1 MQIRLSKI
9 KNYTPGLLVCILAG
23 ILAAHISKITM
34 IPVMLLAII
43 IGLLLHVLNSV
54 SILKDGINWSSRGLL
69 YTGVALM
76 GLRIDLTDLSQVGFM
91 APLFVIL
98 TLITTLLVGY
108 AIARALGQSK
118 DFSIL
123 MSGAVGICG
132 VSAAAA
138 ICSALE
144 ENPLRDAQL
153 AITVAGITVLSTLAM
168 LLYPFISNALN
179 LNILESGIFMGGG
192 IHNVSQAVGAGY
204 AVSNEA
210 GDLAVI
216 FKLIRVSMLLPV
228 IIIISLVWGKG
239 SSTPYP
245 NVRSKL
251 KASTPPFLVVF
262 CLLALLSCLNIVPDL
277 AKNAGNIS
285 AHWALIISLVAIGI
299 KTDTRL
305 VMKVGVMPLTIM
317 TLTTAFMG
325 AMLLI
330 GISLIV

>member
-91 APLFVIL
+91 APLFVII

-144 ENPLRDAQL
+144 DNPLRDAQL
-153 AITVAGITVLSTLAM
+153 AITIAGITVLSTLAM
-168 LLYPFISNALN
+168 LLYPFVSNALN

-251 KASTPPFLVVF
+251 KASTPPFLIVF

-285 AHWALIISLVAIGI
+285 AYWALIVSLVAIGI
-299 KTDTRL
+299 KTDTKL
-305 VMKVGVMPLTIM
+305 VMKVGTKPLTIM

-330 GISLIV
+330 GISIIA

>member
-9 KNYTPGLLVCILAG
+9 KDYSPGLLVCILAG
-23 ILAAHISKITM
+23 ILAAYISKITM
-34 IPVMLLAII
+34 VPVMLLAII
-43 IGLLLHVLNSV
+43 IGLLLHILNSV

-144 ENPLRDAQL
+144 DNPLRDAQL

-305 VMKVGVMPLTIM
+305 VMKVGAMPLTIM

>member
-1 MQIRLSKI
+1 M
-9 KNYTPGLLVCILAG
+9 
-23 ILAAHISKITM
+23 
-34 IPVMLLAII
+34 
-43 IGLLLHVLNSV
+43 
-54 SILKDGINWSSRGLL
+54 
-69 YTGVALM
+69 
-76 GLRIDLTDLSQVGFM
+76 
-91 APLFVIL
+91 
-98 TLITTLLVGY
+98 GY

-144 ENPLRDAQL
+144 DNPLRDAQL

-168 LLYPFISNALN
+168 LLYPFISNALH
-179 LNILESGIFMGGG
+179 LNMLESGIFIGGG

-251 KASTPPFLVVF
+251 KASTPPFLIIF
-262 CLLALLSCLNIVPDL
+262 CLLALLSCLNIIPDL

-305 VMKVGVMPLTIM
+305 VMKVGAKPLTIM
-317 TLTTAFMG
+317 TLTTVFMG

>member
-9 KNYTPGLLVCILAG
+9 KDYSPGLLVCILAG
-23 ILAAHISKITM
+23 ILAAYISKITM
-34 IPVMLLAII
+34 VPVMLLAII

-144 ENPLRDAQL
+144 DNPLRDAQL

-251 KASTPPFLVVF
+251 KASTPPFLIVF

-285 AHWALIISLVAIGI
+285 AYWALIVSLVAIGI
-299 KTDTRL
+299 KTDTKL
-305 VMKVGVMPLTIM
+305 VMKVGTKPLTIM

-330 GISLIV
+330 GISIIA

>member
-144 ENPLRDAQL
+144 DNPLRDAQL
-153 AITVAGITVLSTLAM
+153 AITIAGITVLSTLAM

-228 IIIISLVWGKG
+228 IIVISLVWGKG

-305 VMKVGVMPLTIM
+305 VMKVGAMPLTIM

>member
-144 ENPLRDAQL
+144 DNPLRDAQL

-305 VMKVGVMPLTIM
+305 VMKVGAKPLTIM

>member
-9 KNYTPGLLVCILAG
+9 KDYSPGLLVCILAG
-23 ILAAHISKITM
+23 ILAAYISKITM
-34 IPVMLLAII
+34 VPVMLLAII

-69 YTGVALM
+69 YAGVALM

-144 ENPLRDAQL
+144 DNPLRDAQL

-305 VMKVGVMPLTIM
+305 VMKVGAMPLTIM

>member
-144 ENPLRDAQL
+144 DNPLRDAQL

-317 TLTTAFMG
+317 TLTTASMG

>member
-9 KNYTPGLLVCILAG
+9 KDYSPGLLVCILAG
-23 ILAAHISKITM
+23 ILAAYISKITM
-34 IPVMLLAII
+34 VPVMLLAII

-69 YTGVALM
+69 YAGVALM

-108 AIARALGQSK
+108 AIARASVQSK

-144 ENPLRDAQL
+144 DNPLRDAQL

>member
-108 AIARALGQSK
+108 AIARASGQSK

-144 ENPLRDAQL
+144 DNPLRDAQL

>member
-108 AIARALGQSK
+108 AIARVLGQSK

-144 ENPLRDAQL
+144 DNPLRDAQL
-153 AITVAGITVLSTLAM
+153 AITIAGITVLSTLAM
-168 LLYPFISNALN
+168 LLYPFVSNALN

-251 KASTPPFLVVF
+251 KASTPPFLIVF
-262 CLLALLSCLNIVPDL
+262 CLLALLSCLNIIPDL

-299 KTDTRL
+299 KTDMKL
-305 VMKVGVMPLTIM
+305 VMEVGAKPLTIM
-317 TLTTAFMG
+317 TLTTIFMG
-325 AMLLI
+325 AML
-330 GISLIV
+330 IVGVSIIT

>member
-1 MQIRLSKI
+1 MQISLSKY
-9 KNYTPGLLVCILAG
+9 KGYTPGLLVSILAG
-23 ILAAHISKITM
+23 ILAAYISEITV

-144 ENPLRDAQL
+144 DNPLRDAQL

-251 KASTPPFLVVF
+251 RASTPPFLIVF
-262 CLLALLSCLNIVPDL
+262 CLLALLSCLNIIPDL

-305 VMKVGVMPLTIM
+305 VMKVGAKPLTIM

>member
-1 MQIRLSKI
+1 MQISLSKF
-9 KNYTPGLLVCILAG
+9 KGYTPGLLVCILAG
-23 ILAAHISKITM
+23 ILAAYISEITV

-98 TLITTLLVGY
+98 ALITTLLVGY

-144 ENPLRDAQL
+144 DNPLRDAQL

-305 VMKVGVMPLTIM
+305 VMKVGAMPLTIM

>member
-1 MQIRLSKI
+1 M
-9 KNYTPGLLVCILAG
+9 V
-23 ILAAHISKITM
+23 
-34 IPVMLLAII
+34 PVMLLAII
-43 IGLLLHVLNSV
+43 IGLLLHGLNSV

-144 ENPLRDAQL
+144 DNPLRDAQL

>member
-1 MQIRLSKI
+1 MQISLSKF
-9 KNYTPGLLVCILAG
+9 KGYTPGLLVCILAG
-23 ILAAHISKITM
+23 ILAAYISEITV

-144 ENPLRDAQL
+144 DNPLRDAQL
-153 AITVAGITVLSTLAM
+153 AITIAGITVLSTLAM

-216 FKLIRVSMLLPV
+216 FKLVRVSMLLPV

-305 VMKVGVMPLTIM
+305 VMKVGAMPLTIM

>member
-9 KNYTPGLLVCILAG
+9 KDYSPGLLVCILAG

-108 AIARALGQSK
+108 TIARALGQSK

-144 ENPLRDAQL
+144 DNPLRDAQL

>member
-23 ILAAHISKITM
+23 ILAAHISKITL

-144 ENPLRDAQL
+144 DNPLRDAQL

>member
-9 KNYTPGLLVCILAG
+9 KDYSPGLLVCILAG
-23 ILAAHISKITM
+23 ILAAYISETTM

-54 SILKDGINWSSRGLL
+54 SILKDGINWSSRSLL
-69 YTGVALM
+69 YAGVALM

-108 AIARALGQSK
+108 AVARALGQSK

-144 ENPLRDAQL
+144 DNPLRDAQL

-168 LLYPFISNALN
+168 LLYPFISNALH

-251 KASTPPFLVVF
+251 KASTPPFLIVF
-262 CLLALLSCLNIVPDL
+262 CLLALLSCLNIIPDL

-305 VMKVGVMPLTIM
+305 VMKVGAKPLTIM

>member
-144 ENPLRDAQL
+144 DNPLRDAQL

-251 KASTPPFLVVF
+251 KASTPPLLVVF

>member
-91 APLFVIL
+91 APLFVII

-144 ENPLRDAQL
+144 DNPLRDAQL

-305 VMKVGVMPLTIM
+305 VMKVGAMPLTIM

>member
-9 KNYTPGLLVCILAG
+9 KSYTPGLLVCILAG

-108 AIARALGQSK
+108 AIARASGQSK

-138 ICSALE
+138 ISSALE
-144 ENPLRDAQL
+144 DNPLRDAQL

>member
-1 MQIRLSKI
+1 MQISLSKY
-9 KNYTPGLLVCILAG
+9 KGYTPGLLVSILAG
-23 ILAAHISKITM
+23 ILAAYISEITV

-144 ENPLRDAQL
+144 DNPLRDAQL

-251 KASTPPFLVVF
+251 KASTPPFLIVF
-262 CLLALLSCLNIVPDL
+262 CLLALLSCLNIIPDL

-305 VMKVGVMPLTIM
+305 VMKVGAKPLTIM

>member
-9 KNYTPGLLVCILAG
+9 KDYSPGLLVCILAG
-23 ILAAHISKITM
+23 ILAAYISKITM
-34 IPVMLLAII
+34 VPVMLLAII

-69 YTGVALM
+69 YAGVALM

-144 ENPLRDAQL
+144 DNPLRDAQL

-251 KASTPPFLVVF
+251 KASTPPFLIVF

-285 AHWALIISLVAIGI
+285 AYWALIVSLVAIGI
-299 KTDTRL
+299 KTDTKL
-305 VMKVGVMPLTIM
+305 VMKVGTKPLTIM

-330 GISLIV
+330 GISIIA

>member
-9 KNYTPGLLVCILAG
+9 KDYSPGLLVCILAG
-23 ILAAHISKITM
+23 ILAAYISKITM
-34 IPVMLLAII
+34 VPVMLLAII

-69 YTGVALM
+69 YAGVALM

-144 ENPLRDAQL
+144 DNPLRDAQL
-153 AITVAGITVLSTLAM
+153 AITIAGITVLSTLAM

-216 FKLIRVSMLLPV
+216 FKLIRISMLLPV

-251 KASTPPFLVVF
+251 KASTPPFLIVF

-305 VMKVGVMPLTIM
+305 VMKVGAMPLTIM

>member
-69 YTGVALM
+69 YAGVALM

-108 AIARALGQSK
+108 AIARASGQSK

-144 ENPLRDAQL
+144 DNPLRDAQL

-305 VMKVGVMPLTIM
+305 VMKVGAMPLTIM

>member
-144 ENPLRDAQL
+144 DNPLRDAQL
-153 AITVAGITVLSTLAM
+153 AITIAGITVLSTLAM

-251 KASTPPFLVVF
+251 KASTPPFLIIF
-262 CLLALLSCLNIVPDL
+262 CLLALLSCLNIIPDL

-305 VMKVGVMPLTIM
+305 VMKVGAMPLTIM

-330 GISLIV
+330 GISLTV

>member
-9 KNYTPGLLVCILAG
+9 KDYSPGLLVCILAG
-23 ILAAHISKITM
+23 ILAAYISDTTM

-54 SILKDGINWSSRGLL
+54 SILKDGINWSSRSLL
-69 YTGVALM
+69 YAGVALM

-108 AIARALGQSK
+108 AVARALGQSK

-144 ENPLRDAQL
+144 DNPLRDAQL

-168 LLYPFISNALN
+168 LLYPFISNALH

-251 KASTPPFLVVF
+251 KASTPPFLIVF
-262 CLLALLSCLNIVPDL
+262 CLLALLSCLNIIPDL

-305 VMKVGVMPLTIM
+305 VMKVGVKPLTIM

>member
-138 ICSALE
+138 ICSTLE
-144 ENPLRDAQL
+144 DNPLRDAQL
-153 AITVAGITVLSTLAM
+153 AITIAGITVLSTLAM

-251 KASTPPFLVVF
+251 KASTPSFLIVF

-285 AHWALIISLVAIGI
+285 AYWALIVSLVAIGI
-299 KTDTRL
+299 KTDTKL
-305 VMKVGVMPLTIM
+305 VMKVGTKPLTIM

-330 GISLIV
+330 GISIIA

>member
-9 KNYTPGLLVCILAG
+9 KDYSPGLLVCILAG
-23 ILAAHISKITM
+23 ILAAYISEITM
-34 IPVMLLAII
+34 TPVMLLAII

-54 SILKDGINWSSRGLL
+54 SILKDGINWSSRGLI
-69 YTGVALM
+69 YAGVALM

-144 ENPLRDAQL
+144 DNPLRDAQL
-153 AITVAGITVLSTLAM
+153 AITIAGITVLSTLAM
-168 LLYPFISNALN
+168 LLYPFVSNALN

-228 IIIISLVWGKG
+228 IIIISLVWGKS

-251 KASTPPFLVVF
+251 KASTPPFLIVF

-285 AHWALIISLVAIGI
+285 AYWALIVSLVAIGI
-299 KTDTRL
+299 KTDTKL
-305 VMKVGVMPLTIM
+305 VMKVGTKPLTIM

-330 GISLIV
+330 GISIIA

>member
-144 ENPLRDAQL
+144 DNPLRDAQL

-204 AVSNEA
+204 AVSNET

-216 FKLIRVSMLLPV
+216 FKLVRVSMLLPV

-305 VMKVGVMPLTIM
+305 VMKVGAMPLTIM

>member
-9 KNYTPGLLVCILAG
+9 KDYSPGLLVCILAG
-23 ILAAHISKITM
+23 ILAAYISKITM
-34 IPVMLLAII
+34 VPVMLLAII

-69 YTGVALM
+69 YAGVALM

-144 ENPLRDAQL
+144 DNPLRDAQL
-153 AITVAGITVLSTLAM
+153 AITIAGITVLSTLAM

-251 KASTPPFLVVF
+251 KASTPPFLIVF

-285 AHWALIISLVAIGI
+285 AHWALIVSLVAIGI
-299 KTDTRL
+299 KTDTKL
-305 VMKVGVMPLTIM
+305 VMKVGTKPLTIM

-330 GISLIV
+330 GISIIA

>member
-9 KNYTPGLLVCILAG
+9 KDYSPGLLVCILAG
-23 ILAAHISKITM
+23 ILAAYISKITM
-34 IPVMLLAII
+34 VPVMLLAII

-69 YTGVALM
+69 YAGVALM

-108 AIARALGQSK
+108 AIARASGQSK

-144 ENPLRDAQL
+144 DNPLRDAQL

>member
-1 MQIRLSKI
+1 MQISLSKY
-9 KNYTPGLLVCILAG
+9 KGYTPGLLVSILAG
-23 ILAAHISKITM
+23 ILAAYISEITV

-144 ENPLRDAQL
+144 DNPLRDAQL

-228 IIIISLVWGKG
+228 IIIRL
-239 SSTPYP
+239 
-245 NVRSKL
+245 
-251 KASTPPFLVVF
+251 F
-262 CLLALLSCLNIVPDL
+262 
-277 AKNAGNIS
+277 
-285 AHWALIISLVAIGI
+285 IGY
-299 KTDTRL
+299 
-305 VMKVGVMPLTIM
+305 
-317 TLTTAFMG
+317 
-325 AMLLI
+325 
-330 GISLIV
+330 

>member
-1 MQIRLSKI
+1 MQISLSKF
-9 KNYTPGLLVCILAG
+9 KGYTPGLLVCILAG
-23 ILAAHISKITM
+23 ILAAYISEITV

-144 ENPLRDAQL
+144 DNPLRDAQL

>member
-1 MQIRLSKI
+1 MQISLSKF
-9 KNYTPGLLVCILAG
+9 KGYTPGLLVCILAG
-23 ILAAHISKITM
+23 ILAAYISEITV

-144 ENPLRDAQL
+144 DNPLRDAQL

-228 IIIISLVWGKG
+228 IIIISLAWGKG

-305 VMKVGVMPLTIM
+305 VMKVGAMPLTIM

>member
-9 KNYTPGLLVCILAG
+9 KDYSPGLLVCILAG
-23 ILAAHISKITM
+23 ILAAYISKITM
-34 IPVMLLAII
+34 VPVMLLAII

-69 YTGVALM
+69 YAGVALM

-144 ENPLRDAQL
+144 DNPLRDAQL

-251 KASTPPFLVVF
+251 KASTPPFLIIF
-262 CLLALLSCLNIVPDL
+262 CLLALLSCLNIIPDL

-305 VMKVGVMPLTIM
+305 VMKVGAKPLTIM
-317 TLTTAFMG
+317 TLTTVFMG

>member
-9 KNYTPGLLVCILAG
+9 KDYSPGLLVCILAG
-23 ILAAHISKITM
+23 ILAAYISETTM

-54 SILKDGINWSSRGLL
+54 SILKDGINWSSRSLL
-69 YTGVALM
+69 YAGVALM

-91 APLFVIL
+91 APIFVIL

-108 AIARALGQSK
+108 AVARALGQSK

-144 ENPLRDAQL
+144 DNPLRDAQL

-168 LLYPFISNALN
+168 LLYPFISNALH

-251 KASTPPFLVVF
+251 KASTPPFLIVF
-262 CLLALLSCLNIVPDL
+262 CLLALLSCLNIIPDL

-305 VMKVGVMPLTIM
+305 VMKVGAKPLTIM

-330 GISLIV
+330 GISLLV

>member
-144 ENPLRDAQL
+144 DNPLRDAQL
-153 AITVAGITVLSTLAM
+153 AITIAGITVLSTLAM

-228 IIIISLVWGKG
+228 IIVISLVWGKG

-251 KASTPPFLVVF
+251 KASTPPFLIVF

-285 AHWALIISLVAIGI
+285 AYWALIVSLVAIGI
-299 KTDTRL
+299 KTDTKL
-305 VMKVGVMPLTIM
+305 VMKVGTKPLTIM

-330 GISLIV
+330 GISIIA

>member
-91 APLFVIL
+91 APLFVII

-144 ENPLRDAQL
+144 DNPLRDAQL

-305 VMKVGVMPLTIM
+305 VMKVGAKPLTIM
-317 TLTTAFMG
+317 TLTTVFMG

>member
-144 ENPLRDAQL
+144 DNPLRDAQL
-153 AITVAGITVLSTLAM
+153 AITIAGITVLSTLAM
-168 LLYPFISNALN
+168 LLYPFVSNALN
-179 LNILESGIFMGGG
+179 LNILESGIFMGVG

-251 KASTPPFLVVF
+251 KASTPPFLIVF

-285 AHWALIISLVAIGI
+285 AYWALIVSLVAIGI
-299 KTDTRL
+299 KTDTKL
-305 VMKVGVMPLTIM
+305 VMKVGTKPLTIM

-330 GISLIV
+330 GISIIA